1 MEELRQSPA
10 DNLIR
15 ALALV
20 RSIERNLRPIQSQ
33 HPVLA
38 TQADV
43 LDQALDLLEQ
53 IGEDVEL
60 FRYPKKEI
68 IVTDRVGKRFV
79 DRDLLYGKV
88 TALIDYFAI
97 RQAVLDLA
105 EEMKQVPQRM
115 IGFKSHS

>member
-1 MEELRQSPA
+1 MEELKASPA

-15 ALALV
+15 ALALA
-20 RSIERNLRPIQSQ
+20 RGIERNVRPIQSQ
-33 HPVLA
+33 HTVMA

-60 FRYPKKEI
+60 FRYPKAEI
-68 IVTDRVGKRFV
+68 ISRRSGERYV

-105 EEMKQVPQRM
+105 EEMKQEPARM
-115 IGFKSHS
+115 IGFKPNP